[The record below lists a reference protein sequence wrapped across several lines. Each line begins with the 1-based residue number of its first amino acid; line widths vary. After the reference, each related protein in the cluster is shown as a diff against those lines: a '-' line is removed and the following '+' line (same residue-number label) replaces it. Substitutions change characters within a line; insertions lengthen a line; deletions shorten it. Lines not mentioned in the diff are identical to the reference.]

1 MTAPA
6 PFRLSAFGDEFASD
20 LVGQLASLRQHD
32 VRFLELRAAWGT
44 NVVDFSQTESA
55 RVHRHLAETG
65 IGVSAVAS
73 PVGKVPIDADFETE
87 LDRLRRALTIA
98 HRVGGPLVR
107 VFSFLVP
114 DARYREHRDEV
125 VRRLAV
131 FAREA
136 ETAEIGLVLENE
148 SYTYGDVPERC
159 RDVIEAVGSPAL
171 RCAFDPANFVQVGV
185 RPYADAWPVLKP
197 HVAHIHIKD
206 AVAVNR
212 TGCSPYPER
221 VPAQRLQE
229 SVRLPGEGRGEL
241 LPILRD
247 VLANGYQGFLAIEP
261 HLERRLPDL
270 NGPDRF
276 GAAMAALR
284 GLLEEAQKAIAS

>member
-6 PFRLSAFGDEFASD
+6 PFRLSAFGDEIASD
-20 LVGQLASLRQHD
+20 LVAQLASLRQHN

-44 NVVDFSQTESA
+44 NVIDFSHTESEGV
-55 RVHRHLAETG
+55 RRHLADTG
-65 IGVSAVAS
+65 IGVSALAS
-73 PVGKVPIDADFETE
+73 PVGKVPVDADFEPE
-87 LDRLRRALTIA
+87 LARLRRALTMA

-107 VFSFLVP
+107 VFSFFVP
-114 DARYREHRDEV
+114 QARYRAHRDEV
-125 VRRLAV
+125 VRRLAA

-136 ETAEIGLVLENE
+136 ETAKITLVLENE

-185 RPYADAWPVLKP
+185 RPYADAWPVLRP

-206 AVAVNR
+206 AVAVDR
-212 TGCSPYPER
+212 AGCPPYPER
-221 VPAQRLQE
+221 VPPQRLE
-229 SVRLPGEGRGEL
+229 DSVRLPGEGRGEL

-247 VLANGYQGFLAIEP
+247 ALANGYQGFLAIEP

-276 GAAMAALR
+276 GAAVGALR
-284 GLLEEAQKAIAS
+284 GLLEEAQKAALS